1 MTITEEYRE
10 HIKYTFNAYCKIVIR
25 HAAIDAARQRCRRC
39 KREISL
45 EYLTNELHYPLSTQD
60 KPFQTAEPTEEYPLM
75 LCGQTVL
82 FTNEQL
88 AAALLQL
95 PERKREMIYLYYF
108 QKHTQKEIGRRYG
121 RARSTTGY
129 HIRRTLRQLQKE
141 RLCQVIYE
149 NR

>member
-1 MTITEEYRE
+1 MNITEEYRE
-10 HIKYTFNAYCKIVIR
+10 HIEYTFNAYCKIVIR
-25 HAAIDAARQRCRRC
+25 NAAINAARQRYRRC

-45 EYLTNELHYPLSTQD
+45 EYLTDEIHYPLSTQEEL
-60 KPFQTAEPTEEYPLM
+60 FTEMEPYRVYPLT
-75 LCGQTVL
+75 LCGQPVL
-82 FTNEQL
+82 LTNGQL
-88 AAALLQL
+88 AAALLRL

-141 RLCQVIYE
+141 MEGAGYE
-149 NR
+149 E